1 MSEARTQETPDYKPG
16 TFCWVELGTTDGEA
30 AKKFYTELFGWD
42 FNDHPMGPDMV
53 YTMLTLDGKEVGAL
67 YQMSGEMTSQG
78 IPPNWLSYASV
89 TSADESAAKAK
100 ELGATLMKEPFDVME
115 VGRMAVIQDPTG
127 AVFAIWQAG
136 HHKGAQV
143 VNVPNSLCWNEL
155 STSDTTKAG
164 DFYTG
169 LFGWGKDVKEMGPMT
184 YTSFMNGDRPAGGM
198 YTPTPEM
205 GEIPPHWLVY
215 FAVDDTD
222 AKLTKA
228 NDLGATT
235 IVPAMDIPG
244 TGRFAVIQDP
254 QGAVFGIIKLN
265 TPPA

>member
-1 MSEARTQETPDYKPG
+1 MTEAKMQETPDYKPG

-30 AKKFYTELFGWD
+30 AKKFYTELFGWG

-53 YTMLTLDGKEVGAL
+53 YTMLTLEGKDVGAL
-67 YQMSGEMTSQG
+67 YKMPSEMTSQG
-78 IPPNWLSYASV
+78 IPPNWMSYASV

-100 ELGATLMKEPFDVME
+100 ELGGTLMKEPFDVMD
-115 VGRMAVIQDPTG
+115 VGRMAVVQDPTG

-136 HHKGAQV
+136 THKGAGV

-155 STSDTTKAG
+155 ATPDTAKAG
-164 DFYTG
+164 DFYAG
-169 LFGWGKDVKEMGPMT
+169 LFGWDKDTRDMGGMT
-184 YTSFMNGDRPAGGM
+184 YTSFTNGGRPAGGM

-205 GEIPPHWLVY
+205 GAIPPNWLVY

-222 AKLTKA
+222 AKLAKA
-228 NDLGATT
+228 NELGATT
-235 IVPAMDIPG
+235 IAPAMDIPSV
-244 TGRFAVIQDP
+244 GRFAVIQDP

-265 TPPA
+265 GPTA